1 MKDFN
6 MRSYID
12 IVNEG
17 NERVDEILSLGAALL
32 KQADLLKKGTNAAK
46 GSSMKRK
53 TVADDTL
60 ARKERQ
66 KDVDLTALGKARQA
80 RLRELARDSKRVE

>member
-32 KQADLLKKGTNAAK
+32 KQADLLKKGTKAAQ
-46 GSSMKRK
+46 GSSMKK
-53 TVADDTL
+53 KPVS
-60 ARKERQ
+60 RKERQ
-66 KDVDLTALGKARQA
+66 KAIDLTALGKARQE
-80 RLRELARDSKRVE
+80 RIRELARDSKRVE